1 MALAALL
8 FSFLDSSSI
17 ILDINGISKEIVLIM
32 QGTIVLSVVIVYEL
46 VRRYGVV
53 AEQRRVSRELAR
65 EHELP
70 GTPAGVGA

>member
-17 ILDINGISKEIVLIM
+17 ILDFNGISKEIVLIM

-46 VRRYGVV
+46 VRRYGVA
-53 AEQRRVSRELAR
+53 AEQRRVSRQLAD
-65 EHELP
+65 EHP
-70 GTPAGVGA
+70 PTPAGVAA

>member
-1 MALAALL
+1 
-8 FSFLDSSSI
+8 
-17 ILDINGISKEIVLIM
+17 
-32 QGTIVLSVVIVYEL
+32 VIVYEL